1 MAAEGHGKSR
11 ALGIFDER
19 VLRRPSVAKPLDS
32 RGTSVDSVIKAL
44 LNQGFFLRA
53 GRGRL
58 SKSPEGSCVEHV
70 FNDVWEDMILRNQVD
85 RFAEAK
91 LDKIGAI
98 RDQLRAI
105 CVQWQQVNQGYV

>member
-1 MAAEGHGKSR
+1 MAAEGHGKSKS
-11 ALGIFDER
+11 LGVFDER

-44 LNQGFFLRA
+44 LNREYFLRA

-85 RFAEAK
+85 RFAETK
-91 LDKIGAI
+91 LDRIGVI
-98 RDQLRAI
+98 RDHLRAI
-105 CVQWQQVNQGYV
+105 CVQWQQASKGYV